1 MDKSN
6 PPESFGV
13 FKPVGHTLLVFRGAE
28 AAQAATSALHADGF
42 AQAALT
48 HYSPAEMLAQ
58 VDAELPNAGVLASIG
73 QELNLI
79 KAHRA
84 LAVEGCHFLVVHT
97 PEDADVLRVTAIA
110 RRLNAVAAQHY
121 GHFLID
127 ELIETVAPLHQ
138 VFESPDRGLDID
150 AVDAPAVPSAEPP
163 ASPPTLPVRGVV

>member
-1 MDKSN
+1 MDKTH

-13 FKPVGHTLLVFRGAE
+13 FKPVGHTLLVFRSAE
-28 AAQAATSALHADGF
+28 VTQSAAAALQADGF
-42 AQAALT
+42 AQAALV

-58 VDAELPNAGVLASIG
+58 VDAELPKAGVLASIG

-84 LAVEGCHFLVVHT
+84 LAVKGCHFLVVHT
-97 PEDADVLRVTAIA
+97 PDGAAVLRVTAIA
-110 RRLNAVAAQHY
+110 RRFNAVAAQHY

-127 ELIETVAPLHQ
+127 ELIETVTPLHQ

-150 AVDAPAVPSAEPP
+150 AVDAPAVPPTAPS
-163 ASPPTLPVRGVV
+163 ASPTKGAA